1 MPDHLIT
8 LSREGAMYHVPG
20 RSSDSGAMNLPVR
33 PCGATSRQL
42 PVSRC
47 PTRSP
52 IPLRVSSGVSPD
64 SAPQSQYIVDYQN
77 TSTIYGIFSRLKIL
91 FILFKCLKLR
101 ATGLPQNQRG
111 YHCASNQQSYEQTQ
125 RQHKG
130 LHTQASKGFN
140 SGLETQRRHGHGHG
154 YLPCEH
160 QPALNLTG

>member
-64 SAPQSQYIVDYQN
+64 SAPQSQHIVDYQN
-77 TSTIYGIFSRLKIL
+77 TNTIYGTFGQLKIL
-91 FILFKCLKLR
+91 FILFKCLEITV
-101 ATGLPQNQRG
+101 TGLAQNQRR
-111 YHCASNQQSYEQTQ
+111 HHSTTHQQSSEQTQ
-125 RQHKG
+125 CQHKG
-130 LHTQASKGFN
+130 LHTQAPKGFN
-140 SGLETQRRHGHGHG
+140 PGLETQCCHGHGHG
-154 YLPCEH
+154 DLPCKH
-160 QPALNLTG
+160 QPTLNLAR